1 MKINIS
7 NKPVSSSFV
16 VLFLLF
22 SAVVSLSCC
31 YSNSGHG
38 PRSTMWD
45 RDASAACLE
54 EISQFIENSD
64 ADGLV
69 AVFSEKV
76 RSTNPHLDPSIH
88 TLGSIKS
95 GSIFI
100 TSHATITAPNGTVWE
115 LHVTDCTYNKN
126 DQSRV
131 GLWAIDIY
139 PANRPDEPESYA
151 SSSEMSDPGISIV
164 ENWEEWY
171 RVHPYSQ

>member
-69 AVFSEKV
+69 AAFSEKA
-76 RSTNPHLDPSIH
+76 RSTNPHLDSQANSFMNL
-88 TLGSIKS
+88 LG
-95 GSIFI
+95 GG
-100 TSHATITAPNGTVWE
+100 SHATITAPNGTVWE

-126 DQSRV
+126 DPSRV